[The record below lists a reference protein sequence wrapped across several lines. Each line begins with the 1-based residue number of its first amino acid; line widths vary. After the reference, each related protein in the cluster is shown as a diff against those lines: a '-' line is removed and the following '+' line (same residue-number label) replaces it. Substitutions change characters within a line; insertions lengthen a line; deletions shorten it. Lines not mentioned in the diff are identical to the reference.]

1 MKKIANIFLIL
12 FSIFLFQS
20 CEEDQ
25 FVSDHNYVTFGN
37 STYSTGVDV
46 GGSTDVNIPIFATQT
61 SGVDRSFN
69 VAVDPSSNAA
79 AGSYAVPA
87 SVMIPAGAREGRL
100 TVTLSDVDL
109 GIGVNSLVLN
119 FSDVLG
125 GHDSGGSTTI
135 EYIQNCTEVSGT
147 LDLTFD
153 RWGSEV
159 SWEITDAL
167 GGVVASGGGYGD
179 TGAGTSTSDTI
190 AITLCAGRSYTL
202 TTTDAYGD
210 GWGSVGNYTLT
221 IGGEVKVQGD
231 GSLMF
236 GGADGNAVSSSAPFD
251 TN

>member
-1 MKKIANIFLIL
+1 MKKTVNIFLIL

-25 FVSDHNYVTFGN
+25 FESSLNYVSFGD
-37 STYSTGVDV
+37 SAYSTGVDV
-46 GGSTDVNIPIFATQT
+46 GGTTNFDIKVYASTT
-61 SGVDRSFN
+61 SGADRNFN
-69 VAVDPSSNAA
+69 VAVDPDSNAA
-79 AGSYAVPA
+79 TGSYVVPA
-87 SVMIPAGAREGRL
+87 SVTIPSGSNEGTL
-100 TVTLSDVDL
+100 TVALSDVNL
-109 GIGVNSLVLN
+109 GIGVNRLVIN
-119 FSDVLG
+119 FTDVLG

-135 EYIQNCTEVSGT
+135 EYIQNCTEVTGT

-167 GGVVASGGGYGD
+167 DGVVASGGGYGD
-179 TGAGTSTSDTI
+179 TGAGTSTSDSI
-190 AITLCAGRSYTL
+190 SITLCAGRSYTL

-210 GWGSVGNYTLT
+210 GWGAPGNYTLT
-221 IGGEVKVQGD
+221 IGGVVKVQGN

>member
-20 CEEDQ
+20 CEDNQ
-25 FVSDHNYVTFGN
+25 FVSDHNYVTFAN

-46 GGSTDVNIPIFATQT
+46 GGTTNVNITVFTTQT
-61 SGVDRSFN
+61 SGVDRSFS

-87 SVMIPAGAREGRL
+87 SVNIPAGFKEATL

-109 GIGVNSLVLN
+109 GIGVNKLVIAFN
-119 FSDVLG
+119 DVLG
-125 GHDSGGSTTI
+125 GHDNGGAATI

-147 LDLTFD
+147 LDLSFD

-159 SWEITDAL
+159 SWEIRDAL
-167 GGVVASGGGYGD
+167 DGVVASGGGYSD
-179 TGAGTSTSDTI
+179 TAAGTSTSDTI
-190 AITLCAGRSYTL
+190 AVTLCAGRSYTL
-202 TTTDAYGD
+202 ITTDGFGD
-210 GWGSVGNYTLT
+210 GWGSPGNYTLT
-221 IGGEVKVQGD
+221 IGGVVKVQGD
-231 GSLMF
+231 ATLMDNGGNGSI
-236 GGADGNAVSSSAPFD
+236 SASAAFD